1 MEEEGVVGVD
11 GTILLSQSVIVQGS
25 FRPVER

>member
-1 MEEEGVVGVD
+1 MEEGGVVGVG
-11 GTILLSQSVIVQGS
+11 GTILLSQSVIVQRS